1 MADGVRDLGIGAG
14 RQTPAHE
21 RLSRILWLRK
31 RGEVYRFLLDPDAD
45 PGLTLERIGPGGGRL
60 IAREAEARGA
70 GRVVDSGLV
79 IVDGE
84 DGLAFCTK
92 SPPREFLARLARYAT
107 AHVASLPALALLAD
121 SGAGPLTIDPADDAA
136 ALAFMPYSAQV
147 YYEPE
152 LWDDLLPPR
161 VATIATALAAATP
174 GERMW
179 FWLAEDEI
187 AGALPLILQPVAWD
201 PNHDRTNWLIDRNSE
216 AGAGAGVSGTATIRD
231 DGTLQFLGFGLHR
244 FMLEV
249 LARWTAANVAEYPA
263 LGRLVDC
270 ELVVS
275 AGSEVGAVIADP
287 TLWQG
292 IPRAEVPGTIRA
304 TASVLENLA
313 VGGEC
318 WFWLTGSEA
327 NSAFLHLAPVAED
340 PEGAAFQAE
349 LPRLYARFPQS
360 FADAI
365 TGVMSRPTASRLLFT
380 THDEGAGNFPG
391 QVQAL
396 LDRYGSEF
404 PALRA
409 LQGATLLRA
418 EANSHAHVAA
428 AADLA

>member
-1 MADGVRDLGIGAG
+1 MAEGVRDVGIGAG

-21 RLSRILWLRK
+21 RLSRALWLRK

-45 PGLTLERIGPGGGRL
+45 PGLSLERIGSGSSSV

-70 GRVVDSGLV
+70 GRVLDSGLV

-92 SPPREFLARLARYAT
+92 APPQEFLARLARYAN
-107 AHVASLPALALLAD
+107 AHIASLPALALLAD

-152 LWDDLLPPR
+152 LWDDLLPPS

-179 FWLAEDEI
+179 FWLAEDEVE
-187 AGALPLILQPVAWD
+187 GTLPLILQPVAWD

-216 AGAGAGVSGTATIRD
+216 AGAGFSGTATIRD
-231 DGTLQFLGFGLHR
+231 DGTLQFLGSGLHR
-244 FMLEV
+244 FMLEG
-249 LARWTAANVAEYPA
+249 LARWVAANVTEYPT

-275 AGSEVGAVIADP
+275 AGPEVAAVIADP
-287 TLWQG
+287 ALWQG
-292 IPRAEVPGTIRA
+292 IPRVEVPGTIRA
-304 TASVLENLA
+304 TASVLENEA

-318 WFWLTGSEA
+318 WFWLTGSET
-327 NSAFLHLAPVAED
+327 SRAFLYLAPIAED
-340 PEGAAFQAE
+340 PDGAAFKAE
-349 LPRLYARFPQS
+349 LPRLFARFPQS

-396 LDRYGSEF
+396 LDRYGAEF
-404 PALRA
+404 PVLHALE
-409 LQGATLLRA
+409 GATLLRA
-418 EANSHAHVAA
+418 GADGHAHVAA
-428 AADLA
+428 AAAAA